1 MEGSNKRHNK
11 YINIKQ
17 LNVTQIVLI
26 QFNHH
31 WLSGQRITNSRLLC
45 VTILFHHL
53 VYVCVLH
60 LNCIYLLHYPL
71 KCQPHKMVKHKQ
83 KIHRL
88 LLTNCFGVFDRLC
101 LHTKVHPI
109 NFHSIYIIYPIH
121 FYFYFF
127 IFIFTFV
134 FIFCYILQL
143 TQILNPLFD

>member
-71 KCQPHKMVKHKQ
+71 KCQPHMFTYQSPSHSFSF
-83 KIHRL
+83 HLHNLPHSFLFL
-88 LLTNCFGVFDRLC
+88 L
-101 LHTKVHPI
+101 
-109 NFHSIYIIYPIH
+109 
-121 FYFYFF
+121 FYFYF
-127 IFIFTFV
+127 
-134 FIFCYILQL
+134 YIRFHFLL
-143 TQILNPLFD
+143 YITTDTNSKPII